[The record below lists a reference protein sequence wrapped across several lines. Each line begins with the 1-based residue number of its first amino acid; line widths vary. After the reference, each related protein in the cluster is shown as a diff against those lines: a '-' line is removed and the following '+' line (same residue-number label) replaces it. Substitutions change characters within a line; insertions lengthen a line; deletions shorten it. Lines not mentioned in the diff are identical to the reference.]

1 MTDRE
6 LLVIVNKYIKEKI
19 DTGCDIDST
28 IDTLNKLSEV
38 NSIFANFLRD
48 KLDPLRRSIF
58 MEQLDLWTKEEKTSR
73 EFSGI
78 FRGK

>member
-28 IDTLNKLSEV
+28 IDTLNKNLKVIS
-38 NSIFANFLRD
+38 SLRN
-48 KLDPLRRSIF
+48 KCI
-58 MEQLDLWTKEEKTSR
+58 
-73 EFSGI
+73 
-78 FRGK
+78 